1 MGQAPEGPL
10 RVFSRQSC
18 YPLKS
23 RRDRIGGQWFRGL
36 SLQQFRAPAPL
47 FPPRG
52 PSGRFPRFTG
62 TIKALRLPTRPSRL
76 ASLPSLGGT
85 ALTPVFALTVAG
97 ACGREPGLLIAGR
110 PSSMTPRKRWGLPG
124 SWTDPCMY
132 AALSDPGEI
141 SMPGHNGVS
150 ILPVP
155 SLRRRLPRRRS
166 FRGSITRLARLL
178 STLRGAGCP
187 ALHAR
192 LASGWW
198 PAFAGQGSHLLGPL
212 RKVSGAGYVIP
223 PPFPRLAWRNVNWT
237 R

>member
-1 MGQAPEGPL
+1 VVFPSSSSVPRRLSSLHGVP
-10 RVFSRQSC
+10 RVGSPASQV
-18 YPLKS
+18 LS
-23 RRDRIGGQWFRGL
+23 RRSD
-36 SLQQFRAPAPL
+36 SPPPL
-47 FPPRG
+47 PPRFVAFVW
-52 PSGRFPRFTG
+52 RYR
-62 TIKALRLPTRPSRL
+62 ADARLRSH
-76 ASLPSLGGT
+76 G
-85 ALTPVFALTVAG
+85 AG

-124 SWTDPCMY
+124 SWTDPCLY

-141 SMPGHNGVS
+141 SMPGHNGIS

-166 FRGSITRLARLL
+166 FRGSITRLARSL

-223 PPFPRLAWRNVNWT
+223 PPFPGLPGAT
-237 R
+237 